1 MINSHSAHDVHII
14 TTATDHHACFRSRSF
29 QNRVFYPLTCLL
41 LLIMVM
47 LANLT
52 DLSAQEQGCKYL
64 GQYMAPFKPP
74 IENWSTDLAGPAP
87 GDVEVRMVGP
97 QECRIITEQKITNAK
112 GTAYRHITMAV
123 SGTVFGYAP
132 VNSKVLP
139 PLGTGEEGEGQEH
152 FFSDHAFIWQ
162 ARGIMGPF
170 IPGVGHYQYTEATPS
185 SLEILI
191 PENPADWN
199 GSMWMLV
206 HGGSRFSPLEFQPR
220 KPDQFNR

>member
-1 MINSHSAHDVHII
+1 MINSQSAHDVLII
-14 TTATDHHACFRSRSF
+14 TKVTNHDACFRSRSF

-123 SGTVFGYAP
+123 SGCANSETRSHSLLIASSSVFACR
-132 VNSKVLP
+132 SMR
-139 PLGTGEEGEGQEH
+139 GTSLSTMVG
-152 FFSDHAFIWQ
+152 AK
-162 ARGIMGPF
+162 ARR
-170 IPGVGHYQYTEATPS
+170 T
-185 SLEILI
+185 
-191 PENPADWN
+191 
-199 GSMWMLV
+199 
-206 HGGSRFSPLEFQPR
+206 GSRKR
-220 KPDQFNR
+220 V